1 MISQPAKIPGTGYNT
16 QVPGLHEMPH
26 KTLHNIRVTLD
37 MIKWEHSFLTLP
49 FGLTGAVIA
58 ANGVP
63 ALRTLGWICVAMV
76 AARSA
81 AMAFNRLVDA
91 DIDALNPRTSIRA
104 LPAGL
109 LTRQFVLWFTVAASA
124 LLIFAAWM
132 LNPLAFYLSP
142 LALIIVFAYS
152 YTKRFTRWAHLFLGL
167 AMGIAPAAAWVAV
180 RGAIDARVLIVTAAV
195 MFWGGG
201 FDILYS
207 CQDYQ
212 YDVASGLYSV
222 PRAFGIPGALRLARA
237 FHVIA
242 FGFFAWMLFS
252 FDLGHLAIAG
262 VTITGVALLYEHTLV
277 KADDLSRLNAAFF
290 TTNGFISMLIL
301 FAVTADRIMQAH
313 SG

>member
-1 MISQPAKIPGTGYNT
+1 MLSGFHG
-16 QVPGLHEMPH
+16 MPQ
-26 KTLHNIRVTLD
+26 KTLQNIRVTLD

-63 ALRTLGWICVAMV
+63 TLRTLGWICVAMV

-109 LTRQFVLWFTVAASA
+109 LSRQFVLCFTIAASA
-124 LLIFAAWM
+124 LLFFAAWM

-142 LALIIVFAYS
+142 LALIIICAYS

-167 AMGIAPAAAWVAV
+167 AMGVAPAAAWVAV
-180 RGAIDARVLIVTAAV
+180 RGTIDVRVLIVTAAV
-195 MFWGGG
+195 MFWGAG

-212 YDVASGLYSV
+212 YDVASGLFSV
-222 PRAFGIPGALRLARA
+222 PRAFGIAGALLIARA

-242 FGFFAWMLFS
+242 FAFFAWMLFS
-252 FDLGHLAIAG
+252 FDLGYLAVAG

-277 KADDLSRLNAAFF
+277 KANDLSRLNAAFF

-301 FAVTADRIMQAH
+301 FAVTADRVMQSH
-313 SG
+313 RG

>member
-1 MISQPAKIPGTGYNT
+1 MLRS
-16 QVPGLHEMPH
+16 V
-26 KTLHNIRVTLD
+26 LHNIRVTLD

-58 ANGVP
+58 ANGIP
-63 ALRTLGWICVAMV
+63 PLRTLAWICVAMV

-91 DIDALNPRTSIRA
+91 DIDALNPRTSVRA
-104 LPAGL
+104 IPAGL
-109 LTRQFVLWFTVAASA
+109 LTRSFVLWFTIAASA
-124 LLIFAAWM
+124 LLFFAAWM

-142 LALIIVFAYS
+142 GALVIVCAYS

-180 RGAIDARVLIVTAAV
+180 RGTLDARVFIVTAAV

-207 CQDYQ
+207 CQDYH
-212 YDVASGLYSV
+212 YDVASGLHSV
-222 PRAFGIPGALRLARA
+222 PRFFGIAGALRLARV
-237 FHVIA
+237 FHVVA
-242 FGFFAWMLFS
+242 FVFFAWMLFS
-252 FDLGHLAIAG
+252 FGLGHLAILG
-262 VTITGVALLYEHTLV
+262 VAITGLALFYEHTLV
-277 KADDLSRLNAAFF
+277 KANDLSRLNAAFF

-301 FAVTADRIMQAH
+301 FAITADRIMQSH
-313 SG
+313 HG

>member
-1 MISQPAKIPGTGYNT
+1 
-16 QVPGLHEMPH
+16 MPENV
-26 KTLHNIRVTLD
+26 LHNIRVTLD

-58 ANGVP
+58 ANGIP
-63 ALRTLGWICVAMV
+63 PLRTLVWICVAMV

-91 DIDALNPRTSIRA
+91 DIDAVNPRTSIRA

-109 LTRQFVLWFTVAASA
+109 LTRSFVLWFTVASS
-124 LLIFAAWM
+124 LLLFFAAWM

-142 LALIIVFAYS
+142 VALAIVCAYS

-167 AMGIAPAAAWVAV
+167 AMGVAPAAAWVAV
-180 RGAIDARVLIVTAAV
+180 RGTLDPRIFIVTAAV

-207 CQDYQ
+207 CQDYH
-212 YDVASGLYSV
+212 YDVASGLHSV
-222 PRAFGIPGALRLARA
+222 PRAFGIAGALRLARV

-242 FGFFAWMLFS
+242 FVFFAWMLVS
-252 FDLGHLAIAG
+252 FDLGHLAMIG
-262 VTITGVALLYEHTLV
+262 VAITGLALLYEHTLV
-277 KADDLSRLNAAFF
+277 KANDLSRLNAAFF

-301 FAVTADRIMQAH
+301 FAVTADRVMQSH
-313 SG
+313 RG

>member
-1 MISQPAKIPGTGYNT
+1 MFQSI
-16 QVPGLHEMPH
+16 LH
-26 KTLHNIRVTLD
+26 KLRVALE

-58 ANGVP
+58 ANGIP
-63 ALRTLGWICVAMV
+63 SLRTLGWICVAMI

-104 LPAGL
+104 IPAGL
-109 LTRQFVLWFTVAASA
+109 LTPGFVLGFTIATSA
-124 LLIFAAWM
+124 LLFFAAWM

-142 LALIIVFAYS
+142 VALIIVCSYS
-152 YTKRFTRWAHLFLGL
+152 YTKRFTRWAHLFLGF

-180 RGAIDARVLIVTAAV
+180 RGTLDPRVLIVTAAV

-207 CQDYQ
+207 CQDYK
-212 YDVASGLYSV
+212 YDIASGLHSI
-222 PRAFGIPGALRLARA
+222 PSAFGIAGALRLARVFHLVA
-237 FHVIA
+237 FV
-242 FGFFAWMLFS
+242 FFAWMLFS
-252 FDLGHLAIAG
+252 FGLGHLAIAG
-262 VTITGVALLYEHTLV
+262 VAITGLALLYEHTLV
-277 KADDLSRLNAAFF
+277 SANDLSKLNAAFF

-301 FAVTADRIMQAH
+301 FAVTADRILQSH
-313 SG
+313 RG